1 MAAKNARWFAKL
13 LKSRF
18 APVLRADGFAA
29 QHNGWM
35 RLRDPVINWLDV
47 QARMAGGSCCVN
59 LGVHMT
65 FLPRPGGSD
74 GGTIASDIQ
83 QGYCEIF
90 SRLTWEGEHDHWWPY
105 DAGEVAAADLVAC
118 YEERGRPV
126 FERYSSFPH
135 PFVDITPDAFDDAA
149 LDELLPLTDTGK
161 MLLLARVHDYLGN
174 VQFAIRFSEMGLAV
188 TPRFASGARFALKNI
203 LRKHG
208 VPVPKG
214 R

>member
-1 MAAKNARWFAKL
+1 MATKNARWFAKL
-13 LKSRF
+13 LKPRF
-18 APVLRADGFAA
+18 AQVLRADGFAA
-29 QHNGWM
+29 QHYGWM

-65 FLPRPGGSD
+65 FVPRSGCSEGNTVATEIGHAD
-74 GGTIASDIQ
+74 CTIHH
-83 QGYCEIF
+83 
-90 SRLTWEGEHDHWWPY
+90 RLSWEGGCDHWWPY

-118 YEERGRPV
+118 YEECGRPV

-135 PFVDITPDAFDDAA
+135 PFVDITPDTFDDAA
-149 LDELLPLTDTGK
+149 LDELLPLSDTGK

-174 VQFAIRFSEMGLAV
+174 APFAIRFSEMGLTV
-188 TPRFASGARFALKNI
+188 TPKFASGARYALKNI